1 MHKKLF
7 LILAFVFFLSFT
19 KSVFALVLINEV
31 QIETDSSK
39 DDEFIELYN
48 NGNTEVDLT
57 NFSIYKKTSS
67 GSESSVVAKS
77 RFENKKIPANGVLF
91 LAREGEY
98 TGSKTVDIYWPNSYS
113 LAPNNSLTLYKDF
126 ENKTIEDSVSWGEVK
141 NFKRSNTN
149 ENTNTDTDN
158 QNTNTENTTQN
169 VSTATSG
176 SSSLSASSQTVSKKN
191 PELKILAKNFGFVGM
206 PINFESIILN
216 EEYRNI
222 YGKYFWNFGDGEI
235 KELTSLE
242 NIPFTHTYFYPG
254 EYNIY
259 LEYYRTTHEFK
270 PYLTSQIVINIVEPT
285 LVISA
290 TGEEGD
296 FFIEVSNKANMNLD
310 LTNFTLRGL
319 NKTFIFPKNTF
330 LNKDKKIILSPKITN
345 FNFGDKNF
353 LEILDPSGKIIYS
366 QKIIPQ
372 VKGIST
378 KKVSSSNKNFITQAT
393 ENISQD
399 FDENLNILNEENTK
413 DLIPYK
419 EENEN
424 NWNVI
429 FIFILVVLGMVALV
443 YFIRSR
449 NRQNVKD
456 EEFEIL
462 DE

>member
-7 LILAFVFFLSFT
+7 LILAFVFFFSFT
-19 KSVFALVLINEV
+19 KSVFALVVINEV
-31 QIETDSSK
+31 QIETESNTN
-39 DDEFIELYN
+39 DEFIELYN
-48 NGNTEVDLT
+48 NGNTEIDLT

-67 GSESSVVAKS
+67 GSESSIVAKS
-77 RFENKKIPANGVLF
+77 RFENKKILANGILF

-113 LAPNNSLTLYKDF
+113 LASNNTLTLYRDF
-126 ENKTIEDSVSWGEVK
+126 DSKTIEDSVSWGEVK
-141 NFKRSNTN
+141 TFKRSNTN
-149 ENTNTDTDN
+149 TESENTSTENTN
-158 QNTNTENTTQN
+158 QN
-169 VSTATSG
+169 VATTASG
-176 SSSLSASSQTVSKKN
+176 SSSLSASSQTITKKN

-206 PINFESIILN
+206 PINFESIMLN

-270 PYLTSQIVINIVEPT
+270 PYLTSQITINIVEPT

-345 FNFGDKNF
+345 FNLSDKNF

-378 KKVSSSNKNFITQAT
+378 KKVSSSNKNFIAENN

-443 YFIRSR
+443 YFIRKS
-449 NRQNVKD
+449 NTKKEIE

>member
-67 GSESSVVAKS
+67 GSESSIVAKS
-77 RFENKKIPANGVLF
+77 RFENKKIPSLGYLF

-98 TGSKTVDIYWPNSYS
+98 SGNKTPDILWPNSYS
-113 LAPNNSLTLYKDF
+113 LAPNNTLILYKDF
-126 ENKTIEDSVSWGEVK
+126 ENKIIEDSVSWGEVK
-141 NFKRSNTN
+141 TFKRSNSSSDAN
-149 ENTNTDTDN
+149 N
-158 QNTNTENTTQN
+158 QNTNQNTTN
-169 VSTATSG
+169 TVSG
-176 SSSLSASSQTVSKKN
+176 ASSPSVSSQAITKKN

-206 PINFESIILN
+206 PINFESNILN
-216 EEYRNI
+216 EEYKNI

-242 NIPFTHTYFYPG
+242 NIPFNHTYFYAG
-254 EYNIY
+254 EYNVY
-259 LEYYRTTHEFK
+259 LEYYRTNYELK
-270 PYLTSQIVINIVEPT
+270 PYLTSQITINIVEPT
-285 LVISA
+285 LVISR
-290 TGEEGD
+290 TGEGED
-296 FFIEVSNKANMNLD
+296 FFIEVNNKSNMNLD

-345 FNFGDKNF
+345 FNLGDKNF
-353 LEILDPSGKIIYS
+353 LEIIDPSGKIIYS

-378 KKVSSSNKNFITQAT
+378 KKFSSSNKNLIL
-393 ENISQD
+393 ENSKNFSQD
-399 FDENLNILNEENTK
+399 FDENLNISEEVSTK
-413 DLIPYK
+413 DLSPYV
-419 EENEN
+419 EEKN
-424 NWNVI
+424 NWQIVW
-429 FIFILVVLGMVALV
+429 IFILFIFVSSLLV
-443 YFIRSR
+443 YLIRR
-449 NRQNVKD
+449 KNIQKQD
-456 EEFEIL
+456 EEEFEIL